1 MALAKQTSG
10 AKAQFFYLLLTAR
23 LKPCPTVRAILDVRG
38 RGNCYSPHVDSPAQ
52 RSGGGAS
59 VAGAT
64 MALVLLTAMNFV
76 NYLDRYIL
84 PAVQEQ
90 VKGEFRL
97 TDSQIGSLTF
107 WFMLAYVLSSPLTGW
122 LGDRFPR
129 KPMIVVS
136 ALVIAAMN
144 FFTASVHNY
153 GSLNVRHAALGIG
166 EAAFGIFAPAL
177 LADFFSEEQ
186 RNKVLTI
193 FNMALPFGAACSY
206 EGGAWV
212 AEHHGWR
219 MSFIAS
225 AIPGAVV
232 GLLIWMLM
240 REPARTGSVAKA
252 DVGKATVLSLLK
264 NKAYLSSIMG
274 YAMVTFSLGGIS
286 WWMPSFLQREAGYSM
301 QAAGGVMGPII
312 VIAGLGGTA
321 LGGWLAQ
328 WWSKRTEKA
337 LYYVPALGS
346 LLAVPPAL
354 ICFFG
359 PPHLLVPSLY
369 AAVFLI
375 FLGTGPINAAALN
388 AVPPNLRATAMAG
401 QLFAIHVF
409 GDAFSPKLIG
419 MVSDHSNLRYG
430 LGLTLITFV
439 VAGIIFYVGARYA
452 PKLHTSVEPASL
464 DPMSAA

>member
-1 MALAKQTSG
+1 MSVSV
-10 AKAQFFYLLLTAR
+10 
-23 LKPCPTVRAILDVRG
+23 TVTKSNGSTI
-38 RGNCYSPHVDSPAQ
+38 
-52 RSGGGAS
+52 
-59 VAGAT
+59 AGAT
-64 MALVLLTAMNFV
+64 TALVLLTAMNFV

-97 TDSQIGSLTF
+97 TDDQIGSLTL
-107 WFMLAYVLSSPLTGW
+107 WFFLAYVLSSPLTGW
-122 LGDRFPR
+122 LGDKFPR
-129 KPMIVVS
+129 KPMIVIA
-136 ALVIAAMN
+136 ALAIAAMN
-144 FFTASVHNY
+144 FFTASVHSY
-153 GSLNVRHAALGIG
+153 MSLNVRHAALGVV
-166 EAAFGIFAPAL
+166 EASFGIFAPAL

-206 EGGAWV
+206 EGGAWI

-240 REPARTGSVAKA
+240 KEPARTGLSSKANVAKA
-252 DVGKATVLSLLK
+252 SVLSLLK
-264 NKAYLSSIMG
+264 NKAYITSIMG
-274 YAMVTFSLGGIS
+274 YAAVTFSLGGIS
-286 WWMPSFLQREAGYSM
+286 WWMPSFLHREAGYSI

-328 WWSKRTEKA
+328 WWSRRTEKA

-354 ICFFG
+354 LCFFG
-359 PPHLLVPSLY
+359 PAHLLVPSLY

-375 FLGTGPINAAALN
+375 FLGTGPVNAASLN
-388 AVPPNLRATAMAG
+388 AVPANLRATAMAG

-430 LGLTLITFV
+430 LGVTLFTFV
-439 VAGIIFYVGARYA
+439 IAGIIFYIGARYA
-452 PKLHTSVEPASL
+452 PKLQCNAEPAS
-464 DPMSAA
+464 AA

>member
-1 MALAKQTSG
+1 MESP
-10 AKAQFFYLLLTAR
+10 
-23 LKPCPTVRAILDVRG
+23 LK
-38 RGNCYSPHVDSPAQ
+38 
-52 RSGGGAS
+52 RSGGSAS
-59 VAGAT
+59 IAGAT
-64 MALVLLTAMNFV
+64 TALVLLTAMNFV

-90 VKGEFRL
+90 VKDEFRL
-97 TDSQIGSLTF
+97 TDDQIGSLTL
-107 WFMLAYVLSSPLTGW
+107 WFFVAYVLSSPVTGW

-129 KPMIVVS
+129 KPMIVIA
-136 ALVIAAMN
+136 ALAIAAMN
-144 FFTASVHNY
+144 FFTASVHSY
-153 GSLNVRHAALGIG
+153 MSLNLRHAALGVM
-166 EAAFGIFAPAL
+166 EASFGIFAPAL

-212 AEHHGWR
+212 GEHYGWR
-219 MSFIAS
+219 MSFIMS
-225 AIPGAVV
+225 AIPGVII
-232 GLLIWMLM
+232 GLLIWMMM
-240 REPARTGSVAKA
+240 REPARTGLVAKA

-264 NKAYLSSIMG
+264 NKAYLSSILG
-274 YAMVTFSLGGIS
+274 YAAVTFSLGGIS
-286 WWMPSFLQREAGYSM
+286 WWMPSFLHREAGYSM

-359 PPHLLVPSLY
+359 PQHLLVPSLY

-375 FLGTGPINAAALN
+375 FLGTGPVNASTLN
-388 AVPPNLRATAMAG
+388 AVPSNLRATAMAG

-430 LGLTLITFV
+430 LGLTLLTFV
-439 VAGIIFYVGARYA
+439 IAGVIFFVGARFA
-452 PKLHTSVEPASL
+452 PKLETSVEPAS
-464 DPMSAA
+464 AA

>member
-1 MALAKQTSG
+1 MNEVAAAHKYCG
-10 AKAQFFYLLLTAR
+10 
-23 LKPCPTVRAILDVRG
+23 G
-38 RGNCYSPHVDSPAQ
+38 GNCYSPLVDSPLK

-59 VAGAT
+59 IAGAT
-64 MALVLLTAMNFV
+64 TALVLLTAMNFV

-97 TDSQIGSLTF
+97 TDAQIGSLTL
-107 WFMLAYVLSSPLTGW
+107 WFFVAYVLSSPLTGW

-129 KPMIVVS
+129 KPMIV
-136 ALVIAAMN
+136 AAGLGIAAMN
-144 FFTASVHNY
+144 FFTASVHGY
-153 GSLNVRHAALGIG
+153 FSLNLRHAALGVV
-166 EAAFGIFAPAL
+166 EASFGIFAPAL
-177 LADFFSEEQ
+177 LADFFSEAQ

-212 AEHHGWR
+212 GQHYGWR

-232 GLLIWMLM
+232 ALLIWMLM
-240 REPARTGSVAKA
+240 KEPARTGRVEKA
-252 DVGKATVLSLLK
+252 ELGKANVLSLLK
-264 NKAYLSSIMG
+264 NKAYLSSILG
-274 YAMVTFSLGGIS
+274 YAAVTFSLGGIS
-286 WWMPSFLQREAGYSM
+286 WWMPSFLHREAGYSI

-328 WWSKRTEKA
+328 WWLKRTDKA

-359 PPHLLVPSLY
+359 PAHLLVPSLY

-375 FLGTGPINAAALN
+375 FLGTGPVNASTLN
-388 AVPPNLRATAMAG
+388 AVPANLRATAMAG

-439 VAGIIFYVGARYA
+439 IAGVIFFVGARFA
-452 PKLHTSVEPASL
+452 PKLDRFVEPAS
-464 DPMSAA
+464 AV